1 MAERANNADDGF
13 VVRGD
18 GTPLRG
24 GVIDTRCD
32 HRMPMLD
39 ALAGLAS
46 TDGVEVIGMDAGAV
60 FYPGFERDLCALL
73 TRLPSRRH
81 RP

>member
-24 GVIDTRCD
+24 GVIDTRGD

-81 RP
+81 GP

>member
-1 MAERANNADDGF
+1 

-24 GVIDTRCD
+24 GVIDTRGD

-46 TDGVEVIGMDAGAV
+46 TDGVEVIGMDVGRCSIRASSETSA
-60 FYPGFERDLCALL
+60 R
-73 TRLPSRRH
+73 S
-81 RP
+81 